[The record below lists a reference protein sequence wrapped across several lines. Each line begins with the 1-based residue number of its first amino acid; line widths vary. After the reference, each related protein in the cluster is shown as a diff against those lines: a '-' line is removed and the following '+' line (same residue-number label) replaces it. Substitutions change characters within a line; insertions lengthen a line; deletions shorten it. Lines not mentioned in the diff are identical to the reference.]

1 MQHEKIELNKLHA
14 QSKVTLIS
22 VQAVQGNI
30 YIRSTHTHT
39 HAHTNKYSY
48 GQPENTE
55 RERET
60 ECEASPSVTVA

>member
-39 HAHTNKYSY
+39 LI
-48 GQPENTE
+48 NTVMGSQ
-55 RERET
+55 RTQRGRVQSET
-60 ECEASPSVTVA
+60 QRDRSIKIN